1 MSYNKSIRNEQIGDT
16 TMRNTEIRNTV
27 IELQE
32 LYAQADL
39 LKAEITAREALIK
52 EEMDARET
60 EELNLGNVIIRFTS
74 VLSNRFDTTA
84 FKKLHADLYNSF
96 IKQVASRRFSIA

>member
-1 MSYNKSIRNEQIGDT
+1 
-16 TMRNTEIRNTV
+16 MRNAEIRQTV
-27 IELQE
+27 NELQE
-32 LYAQADL
+32 LYAQADQ
-39 LKAEITAREALIK
+39 LKAMIVEREAMIK

-74 VLSNRFDTTA
+74 ILSNRFDTTA
-84 FKKLHADLYNSF
+84 FKRLHKDLYNEF